1 MVDSRCIDRSTAGR
15 LRVIKSTDSI
25 VIMSDAYT
33 RADRF
38 GQQREKLVLWLPVE
52 LKDRLRQEAAR
63 RRMSMGAV
71 AADAIRAELP
81 DGDAGAV
88 DGR

>member
-1 MVDSRCIDRSTAGR
+1 M
-15 LRVIKSTDSI
+15 IKSTDSI

-33 RADRF
+33 RTDRY
-38 GQQREKLVLWLPVE
+38 GQQHEKLVLWLSVE
-52 LKDRLRQEAAR
+52 LKDRLRQEATR
-63 RRMSMGAV
+63 RRASMGAV
-71 AADAIRAELP
+71 AADAIRAELS